1 MKKTKNV
8 WKKFA
13 LQNPKNLEREVHIY
27 GYHYSW
33 RAHSI
38 SILGTLV
45 GSWLLGFVFQL
56 QVFCTIVIAAA
67 ATFVLPMLVLDMYK
81 RMYEQKRFADAAAYM
96 EQMLYSFQKTG
107 KVTGALKE
115 TREIFSDGRMRQC
128 MDEAIVHME
137 LGVPKTTQGVLAEGL
152 LLIEERYRCTK
163 LMLVHEFLQAMESY
177 GGAAEE
183 TVLLILEDI
192 ENWKKREYQLQAEKK
207 KYHTDNVISIVVSVI
222 LCAVALYVLEGMGQ
236 MFQGSGRVDIF
247 SLPVIQLSSTVFIL
261 LLLKILVKSM
271 KGLTEDWLN
280 ESEKHAKEYVQ
291 HSYDMV
297 MHYEKETVHRWKL
310 WVQAGVLAMAFL
322 LLLAGAVLPAVI
334 GMAAAGVFLGY
345 RRLGYRLAKK
355 DVTEAMYLA
364 LPQWLMELLL
374 LLQNN
379 NVQVALMKSVAQAPA
394 ALQQELAALRDRI
407 QERPGDL
414 QTYTAFCSSFD
425 LPEIH
430 GCMKMLHAF
439 SENGTGNLREQMNR
453 LLERVERMQEAA
465 DVIRNDRIAFQMKMI
480 FSYPVLSAIGKLLID
495 LTVGMAVMLQVLG
508 SMGGV

>member
-33 RAHSI
+33 RTHSI

-56 QVFCTIVIAAA
+56 QIFCTIVIAAA
-67 ATFVLPMLVLDMYK
+67 ATFVLPLLVLDMYK
-81 RMYEQKRFADAAAYM
+81 RMYEQKRFADAAADM

-115 TREIFSDGRMRQC
+115 TREIFSDGQMRQC

-152 LLIEERYRCTK
+152 LLIEECYRCTK
-163 LMLVHEFLQAMESY
+163 LTLVHEFLQAMESY
-177 GGAAEE
+177 GGVAEE
-183 TVLLILEDI
+183 AVLLILEDI
-192 ENWKKREYQLQAEKK
+192 ENWKKREYKLQAEKK
-207 KYHTDNVISIVVSVI
+207 KYHADNVISIVVSVI

-236 MFQGSGRVDIF
+236 MFQRTGRVDIF

-280 ESEKHAKEYVQ
+280 EPQKYAKEYVQ
-291 HSYDMV
+291 HSYDRV
-297 MHYEKETVHRWKL
+297 MHCEKETEHRWKL
-310 WVQAGVLAMAFL
+310 WAQAGVLAMALL
-322 LLLAGAVLPAVI
+322 LLLAGAALPAVLA
-334 GMAAAGVFLGY
+334 MAAAGVFFGY

-379 NVQVALMKSVAQAPA
+379 NVQVALMKSAAQAPA
-394 ALQQELAALRDRI
+394 ALQEELGALQERI
-407 QERPGDL
+407 RERPGDL
-414 QTYTAFCSSFD
+414 ATYTAFCSSFD

-465 DVIRNDRIAFQMKMI
+465 DVICNDRIAFQMKMI

>member
-192 ENWKKREYQLQAEKK
+192 ENWKKREYQLQAE
-207 KYHTDNVISIVVSVI
+207 I
-222 LCAVALYVLEGMGQ
+222 
-236 MFQGSGRVDIF
+236 GRA
-247 SLPVIQLSSTVFIL
+247 SC
-261 LLLKILVKSM
+261 
-271 KGLTEDWLN
+271 
-280 ESEKHAKEYVQ
+280 
-291 HSYDMV
+291 
-297 MHYEKETVHRWKL
+297 R
-310 WVQAGVLAMAFL
+310 
-322 LLLAGAVLPAVI
+322 
-334 GMAAAGVFLGY
+334 
-345 RRLGYRLAKK
+345 
-355 DVTEAMYLA
+355 
-364 LPQWLMELLL
+364 
-374 LLQNN
+374 
-379 NVQVALMKSVAQAPA
+379 
-394 ALQQELAALRDRI
+394 
-407 QERPGDL
+407 
-414 QTYTAFCSSFD
+414 
-425 LPEIH
+425 
-430 GCMKMLHAF
+430 
-439 SENGTGNLREQMNR
+439 
-453 LLERVERMQEAA
+453 ERVFRS
-465 DVIRNDRIAFQMKMI
+465 V
-480 FSYPVLSAIGKLLID
+480 
-495 LTVGMAVMLQVLG
+495 
-508 SMGGV
+508 